1 MKDTVLYRY
10 ARRLSRH
17 IDDRRAREE
26 TAEEIYS
33 HLCEMADGYAAQ
45 GMTRQ
50 EAERQAVR
58 EMRPPDELGAQMD
71 RVHTPKIRWRFYGLV
86 AALLLAALLGMLA
99 YLNSYAD
106 RAGQGRVMPDKEAAF
121 YEKEWTEVAVL

>member
-17 IDDRRAREE
+17 IDDRRSREE

-33 HLCEMADGYAAQ
+33 HLCEMSDGYAAQ

-50 EAERQAVR
+50 AAERQAVR
-58 EMRPPDELGAQMD
+58 EMLPPGELGAQMD
-71 RVHTPKIRWRFYGLV
+71 RVHTPKIRWWFYGVV
-86 AALLLAALLGMLA
+86 ATLFLAALLGVFA
-99 YLNSYAD
+99 YLNAYAD
-106 RAGQGRVMPDKEAAF
+106 RAGEEEVMPDKEAAF
-121 YEKEWTEVAVL
+121 YEKEWMEADTL